1 MNAGVLI
8 TIFLT
13 INMLM
18 FEPLK
23 TGLESLKANNTELGA
38 KLDSDITSL
47 KADNTELGAKLDSN
61 ITSLRTELG
70 TKLDR
75 VLEKLDAFANK
86 SAYLEGQMSIL
97 INRDKERSL

>member
-1 MNAGVLI
+1 MNARVLI
-8 TIFLT
+8 TLFLT

-18 FEPLK
+18 FESLK
-23 TGLESLKANNTELGA
+23 TGLE
-38 KLDSDITSL
+38 SL
-47 KADNTELGAKLDSN
+47 KADNTELGAKLDSD

-75 VLEKLDAFANK
+75 VLEKLDVFANK

-97 INRDKERSL
+97 INRDKERS